1 MQTVSRDLSPESSL
15 KEKHYEEMDRV
26 WDLLTKQEQD
36 LIHEESFAWAKS
48 EGLM

>member
-1 MQTVSRDLSPESSL
+1 L
-15 KEKHYEEMDRV
+15 KEKHYEERV

-36 LIHEESFAWAKS
+36 LIDKESFVWAKS